1 MNKILEIKSE
11 FGQVFSGKKIKVWD
25 SITPLIVFLAI
36 NQFYDLNLASVLAI
50 ISGILFLAY
59 RLIAKEKLSY
69 SIAGLAV
76 VVAAAG
82 LAFLSKSGTAFFI
95 PGLITGLITIV
106 LCFGSV
112 IIKKPIAAWSSR
124 ITRRWPKNWYKLD
137 NVRPAYTEV
146 TIFWGIAFGLRTLL
160 ELWLLMQNAINA
172 AGALKI
178 FLGWPYTI
186 AVLIISYLYGTW
198 RLKNLQG
205 PSVDEF
211 VAGSPS
217 PWKGQLK
224 GF

>member
-1 MNKILEIKSE
+1 MNKLLEIKSE
-11 FGQVFSGKKIKVWD
+11 FGHVFSGNKIKIWD
-25 SITPLIVFLAI
+25 SITPLIVFLII
-36 NQFYDLNLASVLAI
+36 NQLYSLNLAVALSIV
-50 ISGILFLAY
+50 SGILFSSY
-59 RLIAKEKLSY
+59 RLITKEKLSY

-76 VVAAAG
+76 AVIAAG
-82 LAFLSKSGTAFFI
+82 LAFLSKSSTAFFI
-95 PGLITGLITIV
+95 PGLITSLITIV

-137 NVRPAYTEV
+137 AVRPAYSEV
-146 TIFWGIAFGLRTLL
+146 TLFWGVAFGLRTLL
-160 ELWLLMQNAINA
+160 ELWLLIQNAINA
-172 AGALKI
+172 AGAVKI

-186 AVLIISYLYGTW
+186 AVLIISYFYGTW

-217 PWKGQLK
+217 PWKGQIK